1 MLFRVPEAISECI
14 GIINILCFFVG
25 AKIGQKVIKGE
36 EIKTPDISKLNPM
49 NIQKKREEKY
59 EVEKEKSKLET
70 ILRNI
75 ERYDGTDTGQED
87 VPV

>member
-1 MLFRVPEAISECI
+1 METIILIISI
-14 GIINILCFFVG
+14 GIMNILCFFIG

-75 ERYDGTDTGQED
+75 ERYDGTDAGQED

>member
-1 MLFRVPEAISECI
+1 METIILIISI

-87 VPV
+87 VPM

>member
-1 MLFRVPEAISECI
+1 METIILIVSI
-14 GIINILCFFVG
+14 GIINILCFFIG
-25 AKIGQKVIKGE
+25 AKVGQKVVKGE
-36 EIKTPDISKLNPM
+36 EIKAPDISKLNPM

-87 VPV
+87 VPM